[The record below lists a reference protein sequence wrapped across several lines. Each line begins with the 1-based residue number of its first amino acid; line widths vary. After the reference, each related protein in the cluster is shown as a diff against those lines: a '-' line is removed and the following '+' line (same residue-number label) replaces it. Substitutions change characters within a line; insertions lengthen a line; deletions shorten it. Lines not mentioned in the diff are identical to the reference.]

1 MRLLKLWSHLWRLA
15 NVCAWDHTPA
25 VSLHS
30 HHLKGHS
37 ESELELHKI
46 QIVTIGSTNLGC
58 DVTWETE
65 FCTVMSNIC
74 GFSVQNFVQVTFL
87 APGILRWLKPVQIS
101 QCQLW
106 TWPTECAWLNSCHS
120 QFLLSQHGFNLFWH
134 IWYRFIINIS
144 ACSPLPLY

>member
-15 NVCAWDHTPA
+15 NVRAWDHTPA

-74 GFSVQNFVQVTFL
+74 GFSVQNFVHVTFL

-101 QCQLW
+101 QWSVNYGLGQQNVHDW
-106 TWPTECAWLNSCHS
+106 THVTANSC
-120 QFLLSQHGFNLFWH
+120 
-134 IWYRFIINIS
+134 YRNTGLIYSGTFGIIS
-144 ACSPLPLY
+144 S